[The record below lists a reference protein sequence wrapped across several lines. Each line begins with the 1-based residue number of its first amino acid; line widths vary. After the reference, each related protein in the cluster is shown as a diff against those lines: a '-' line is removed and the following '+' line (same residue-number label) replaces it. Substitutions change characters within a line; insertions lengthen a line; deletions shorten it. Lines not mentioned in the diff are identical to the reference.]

1 LKKGEFSLKKIDI
14 HCHVYALTENSSRCL
29 NVDTRRMSPE
39 DQIEIFDKLNVEKG
53 VILPLITSTH
63 PDGLSVIEN
72 CRYIVDKY
80 PDRFAWFCNFDPCSE
95 GFGATIDL
103 SKHIGQFK
111 ELGAKGVGE
120 VTIPLYADSD
130 VMDNLFYHCAE
141 CDMPVLIH
149 IGTTLEEKYGIVDEK
164 GLPRIERMLK
174 KHKNL
179 RIIGHSAAFWCE
191 ISENGYPDDRNG
203 YPEGRV
209 SDGRLASLF
218 REYGNLYCDLSAGSG
233 SNAMM
238 RDREYAAKFLTE
250 FADRIYYGT
259 DVSDKM
265 QTFQY
270 VFDDFLTGLVTDKM
284 ISDEVYEK
292 IVYKNATKLLGIEE

>member
-1 LKKGEFSLKKIDI
+1 MKKIDI
-14 HCHVYALTENSSRCL
+14 HCHVHAFSECSSGYQKS
-29 NVDTRRMSPE
+29 DIRRLSAE
-39 DQIEIFDKLNVEKG
+39 EQLEIFDKLNVEKG
-53 VILPLITSTH
+53 VILPLFESEQGKMS
-63 PDGLSVIEN
+63 PSPES
-72 CRYIVDKY
+72 CKYIADKY
-80 PDRFAWFCNFDPCSE
+80 PDRFAWFCNVDPRSENFD
-95 GFGATIDL
+95 AKTDL
-103 SKHIGQFK
+103 SEYVGRFK

-120 VTIPLYADSD
+120 ITTPLYADSD
-130 VMDNLFYHCAE
+130 IMDNLFYHCAE
-141 CDMPVLIH
+141 CDMPALIH
-149 IGTTLEEKYGIVDEK
+149 IGTSFEEMYGIIDDK

-174 KHKNL
+174 KHKKL

-191 ISENGYPDDRNG
+191 ISENGYPDDRND
-203 YPEGRV
+203 YPTGKVKEGRI
-209 SDGRLASLF
+209 ASLF

-259 DVSDKM
+259 DVSDKK

-284 ISDEVYEK
+284 ISNDVYEK
-292 IVYKNATKLLGIEE
+292 IVYKNAAKLLDIR